1 MRRLDFIGNL
11 DEEPPFDYLREKAPF
26 WEEVGGLF
34 FVYVQNYY
42 MLEVGLAGV
51 SCYGSCSTLR
61 AGHLDQ
67 FIFLVWPV
75 KCQNIIEVVLV
86 ERTWL
91 VSGLATVILYC
102 L

>member
-42 MLEVGLAGV
+42 MLEVGW
-51 SCYGSCSTLR
+51 S
-61 AGHLDQ
+61 
-67 FIFLVWPV
+67 FLLWS
-75 KCQNIIEVVLV
+75 K
-86 ERTWL
+86 
-91 VSGLATVILYC
+91 LYLEGWSSRSIYFLSVAC
-102 L
+102 KVPEHHRGRFS